1 MRSDI
6 SATSSYPNPAAIIA
20 IAALGI
26 ITILGWWL
34 SAAIPQDPAYHL
46 FADQRSLANLPH
58 ARDVLSNLPFCVAGL
73 LGLFTIA
80 RKPSLAQGFT
90 TMYLVFFA
98 AMLATGLGS
107 AYYHLEPNNQT
118 LVWDRLPM
126 AIGFMSMFAIIIGER
141 LNPQLG
147 RALFPWLLTAGIY
160 SVIYWHWQDD
170 LRPYALVQFGTLLAL
185 PIILLIHRRPDSG
198 LLWLA
203 IGFYLLAKV
212 FEACDTQIYAL
223 AANWVSGH
231 SLKHL
236 AASITP
242 LLILLRLLRM
252 DDNRNEAISTG
263 HTAVKTEISK

>member
-1 MRSDI
+1 MQSEVP
-6 SATSSYPNPAAIIA
+6 AAAPYPNPAVIIS

-26 ITILGWWL
+26 IAILGWWL
-34 SAAIPQDPAYHL
+34 TDAIPQDPAYHL
-46 FADQRSLANLPH
+46 FADQRMLIGLAH
-58 ARDVLSNLPFCVAGL
+58 AMDVLSNLPFCLAGL
-73 LGLFTIA
+73 LGIFTIA
-80 RKPSLAQGFT
+80 KKPSLAQGFN

-126 AIGFMSMFAIIIGER
+126 AVGFMSMFAIVIGER

-147 RALFPWLLTAGIY
+147 RRLFPWLLTIGIY

-170 LRPYALVQFGTLLAL
+170 LRPYALVQFGTILTL
-185 PIILLIHRRPDSG
+185 PLILLIYRRPDSG

-203 IGFYLLAKV
+203 IGFYLLAKI
-212 FEACDTQIYAL
+212 FEAGDAQIYAL
-223 AANWVSGH
+223 ADNWISGH

-242 LLILLRLLRM
+242 LLILLRLSRM
-252 DDNRNEAISTG
+252 GKDRHA
-263 HTAVKTEISK
+263 ATETVHLARTTESSK